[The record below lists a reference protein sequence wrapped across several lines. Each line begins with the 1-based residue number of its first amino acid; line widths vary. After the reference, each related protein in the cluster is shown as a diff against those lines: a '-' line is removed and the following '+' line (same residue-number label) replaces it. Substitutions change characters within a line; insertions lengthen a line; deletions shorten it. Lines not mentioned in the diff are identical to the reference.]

1 MYTNL
6 STALIWNKHLTT
18 KNVFSEALPGVL
30 RPYDLPD
37 LPRALGDKL
46 VVRET
51 L

>member
-6 STALIWNKHLTT
+6 RTDLIENKHLTT
-18 KNVFSEALPGVL
+18 KNVFSEVLPGML
-30 RPYDLPD
+30 RPYDLSD

-46 VVRET
+46 VVGET